1 MDRPRFQRPS
11 LGFLARYANRV
22 LAAERLPVEPFSDD
36 GADFVHRLSAGTSLG
51 YLVLAC
57 ATRLKLLSLKSVL
70 SLKSA
75 LSSGIDQMSVLFIA
89 SGVVRDI
96 GISPDIA
103 GLLLHNNRSQE
114 LYDALVTIA
123 TLTATAMVRGLEQET
138 LTPVPFCSAC
148 IEDAGFSAF
157 AKTHT
162 FDDFTSVSL
171 APGDLCSSYLCSR
184 AAGRAKSAASYSQN
198 PHRLHFSSIRN
209 HATLILIS
217 WMNYLYTKLNN
228 LSRAGPQHYTGF
240 DFDGNEL
247 RDFGNC
253 IFGMYKL
260 MNNEGNVPINLE
272 PYPTLK
278 DYFLATKG
286 NIDSFFRVTF
296 SKKHDYS
303 LLDFLVFTASFK
315 CPFHDLLLVDDD
327 IFHNPEATIIV
338 FSELFHFC
346 NDLAYVVGA
355 RDMTKKLIRTKRITV
370 SQKAKMY
377 EPILFNRDRA
387 LSAKSLRSLRVAAKA
402 DTDKKARAAEQARRD
417 EEARAAEQARRDEEA
432 RAAEQ
437 ARRDEE
443 ARAAEQ
449 ARRDEE
455 ARAAEQARRDEEARA
470 AEQARRDEEARAAE
484 QARRDEEARAAE
496 QVNLAVN
503 WSEFK
508 MFCSIVTDLL
518 QTFPASAPL
527 RKIMSS
533 SEKLH
538 NRVTTSEFLKC
549 DDIPAGS
556 LTEFCTNFRNCII
569 ELLDSFDS
577 LFKELCSSSPP
588 SAYVCAS
595 KDASRCKYLCTYE
608 GDSRYFIHVGMMVLL
623 HQLLFVLGGIFCST
637 CNVASPDLNSFND
650 LVSQKLKPYLKEPKD
665 DFIVMV
671 TSLCALVQ
679 KYLIL
684 VSGCDTDVNVDAL
697 KKTCTLSGEATH
709 VTLPPDVYKANAVN
723 VLIDGILSYSLCLT
737 TSLIDS
743 FNDISEDLWRYL
755 NSVVAYLNM
764 SYEIGPDFNPTTNF
778 MLSPRAMHL
787 KHFDILYRNYSKRNI
802 TLAMKALRDAY
813 VSKTAALRQ
822 AEKLPD
828 FVLWRILNGLKVGE
842 LDFNSGDTSTC
853 IRTYY
858 WVTVLEGA
866 IEEIDFLLA
875 DIKGT
880 ATGGIAIT
888 SGDDRLGKTKLD
900 TTITQASAH
909 CLFVAPLQRTTFQHV
924 CDTVTVLFK
933 KLYQINNISIE
944 RSLLSQLLTV
954 LIHYQDFGLAKLLEG
969 ADILLLSK
977 LNITDPKQLVAML
990 RVFAKRTQSSILFSN
1005 PFSPLNVHRNKVDL
1019 VTLQPPD
1026 GHTVYLKLPQDSSS
1040 DESNG
1045 DGVDTA
1051 KLKSGAAD
1059 DGQDASAQQPFNE
1072 ASSNYHI
1079 QALKPLMN
1087 RFKEIAFSYNNEPDL
1102 LQLFG
1107 RVFTIF
1113 FGSFPLEF
1121 SNVLLESA
1129 AMLHL
1134 LIDLY
1139 KSGPYPGLFFILL
1152 PLTPYIALADKDLVY
1167 EHLWVYIN
1175 KVDMA
1180 IKSFFTELMKAGQ
1193 EQGTSIDLLL
1203 DSEKITGQII
1213 RPVEIVTV
1221 FAESCSDEQDSENIC
1236 QYLAKNSAL
1245 FKTIMVSKCTI
1256 VLTLAHSYIILLKT
1270 LLSNEVTIAGVG
1282 RTGCPMIFGFLA
1294 TLIEY
1299 VQTQGNIQCIE
1310 LSIAAIKNMCT
1321 AAEKGILDTLLKEK
1335 ENWIAVCKTLVQIA
1349 SELSIKA
1356 YAMDALVDILVIGVA
1371 KARVPKTTL
1380 SSLNESRLTAAQRE
1394 KIRTLS

>member
-57 ATRLKLLSLKSVL
+57 ATRLKLLSLKSVR

-157 AKTHT
+157 AKIHT

-296 SKKHDYS
+296 SKKHDYG
-303 LLDFLVFTASFK
+303 LFDFLVFTASFK

-417 EEARAAEQARRDEEA
+417 EEARAAEQ
-432 RAAEQ
+432 
-437 ARRDEE
+437 
-443 ARAAEQ
+443 
-449 ARRDEE
+449 
-455 ARAAEQARRDEEARA
+455 
-470 AEQARRDEEARAAE
+470 
-484 QARRDEEARAAE
+484 
-496 QVNLAVN
+496 VNLAVN

-533 SEKLH
+533 SERLH
-538 NRVTTSEFLKC
+538 NKVTTSEFLKC

-577 LFKELCSSSPP
+577 LFKELYSSSPP

-697 KKTCTLSGEATH
+697 KKTSTLSGEATH

-743 FNDISEDLWRYL
+743 FNDINEDLWRYL

-778 MLSPRAMHL
+778 VLSPRAIHL

-828 FVLWRILNGLKVGE
+828 FVLWRILNRLKVGE

-990 RVFAKRTQSSILFSN
+990 RVFAKRTQSTILFSN

-1059 DGQDASAQQPFNE
+1059 DGQDTSAQQPFNE

-1193 EQGTSIDLLL
+1193 EQGASIDLLL

-1256 VLTLAHSYIILLKT
+1256 VLALAHSYIILLKT

-1394 KIRTLS
+1394 KIRSLS